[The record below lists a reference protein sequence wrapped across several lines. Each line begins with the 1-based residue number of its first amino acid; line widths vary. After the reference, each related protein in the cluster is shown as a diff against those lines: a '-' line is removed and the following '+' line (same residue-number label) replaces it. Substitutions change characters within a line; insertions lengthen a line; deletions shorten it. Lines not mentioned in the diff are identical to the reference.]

1 MFHGEQRGG
10 HPHAVGVD
18 VARWQV
24 AQRLTGLCVLEA
36 FFDLGAVAVMMLD

>member
-1 MFHGEQRGG
+1 MSPDG
-10 HPHAVGVD
+10 
-18 VARWQV
+18 RW